1 MSEAILLVDIQND
14 YFPGG
19 KFEVPGAKASA
30 EKTAQLLK
38 YGRENRM
45 LIAHIRHFSTKPRA
59 SYLIPESEGSF
70 INDTVK
76 PANGEKVFIKNYPNS
91 FRLTGLDEYLKG
103 KGIKKLIIC
112 GMMTQMCVDTT
123 ARAAF
128 DLGYELRVAAD
139 ACAAR
144 PMTFNGVTV
153 TAEMVNAA
161 FMGAIGG
168 VFAKC
173 VSTEEITG

>member
-1 MSEAILLVDIQND
+1 
-14 YFPGG
+14 
-19 KFEVPGAKASA
+19 
-30 EKTAQLLK
+30 
-38 YGRENRM
+38 
-45 LIAHIRHFSTKPRA
+45 
-59 SYLIPESEGSF
+59 
-70 INDTVK
+70 
-76 PANGEKVFIKNYPNS
+76 
-91 FRLTGLDEYLKG
+91 
-103 KGIKKLIIC
+103 
-112 GMMTQMCVDTT
+112 MMTQMCVDTT

-161 FMGAIGG
+161 FMGAIGS